1 MSLRL
6 LFAAPLVCALAT
18 AGDWPQFRG
27 PNSAGTAEEKGL
39 PVEFGPSKN
48 VVWRTPLPPGHSSPI
63 LVGDRIFL
71 TGHEGKQLLT
81 FALDRAT
88 GRVLWRKQAPRD
100 REQKLHKS
108 NSPAS
113 PSAAGDGRNVYVFF
127 TDFGLVSYGPNGEE
141 RWRRPLGP
149 FNNPFG
155 MGASPVLAGDLI
167 LMLCDSESGAF
178 LLAVEK
184 DTGRT
189 RWRVER
195 PDVTRGF
202 ATPILY
208 RPAGGRLQALVAG
221 SYRLVAYA
229 VETGEVEWWT
239 GGLTWQLKP
248 TPVLGREMVYV
259 LGWAGGSDTGQQ
271 EEVPAFAEVLRRWDA
286 DGDGKLA
293 QAEIPDRKIT
303 GQWDQVDLDNTGFL
317 EERDW
322 RLYQS
327 RRAAQNGMNA
337 FRLGGKGDMT
347 GKSLAW
353 RYSKSL
359 PNATSPLLYRD
370 VIYMAKEGGILT
382 SLNAGTGELYK
393 QARLS
398 GAPGPYYASPVA
410 ADGKVYTVSEEGKV
424 SVIQAG
430 PQWEILAVNT
440 LDDEVHATPAIADGR
455 LYLRTHSALYCF
467 GTK

>member
-1 MSLRL
+1 MFLRL

-27 PNSAGTAEEKGL
+27 PNSAGAAEEKGL

-208 RPAGGRLQALVAG
+208 RPASGRLQALVAG

-229 VETGEVEWWT
+229 VETGAVEWWT

-271 EEVPAFAEVLRRWDA
+271 EEVPAFAEVLRR
-286 DGDGKLA
+286 
-293 QAEIPDRKIT
+293 
-303 GQWDQVDLDNTGFL
+303 
-317 EERDW
+317 
-322 RLYQS
+322 
-327 RRAAQNGMNA
+327 
-337 FRLGGKGDMT
+337 
-347 GKSLAW
+347 
-353 RYSKSL
+353 
-359 PNATSPLLYRD
+359 
-370 VIYMAKEGGILT
+370 
-382 SLNAGTGELYK
+382 
-393 QARLS
+393 
-398 GAPGPYYASPVA
+398 
-410 ADGKVYTVSEEGKV
+410 
-424 SVIQAG
+424 
-430 PQWEILAVNT
+430 
-440 LDDEVHATPAIADGR
+440 
-455 LYLRTHSALYCF
+455 
-467 GTK
+467 